1 MDFFDK
7 MTPAPRAQIAG
18 GLTIYDFF
26 NLELQK
32 IRNKYIYIY
41 IFIYKCF
48 VGGVHILFN
57 TFM

>member
-1 MDFFDK
+1 M

-26 NLELQK
+26 NIELKKLE
-32 IRNKYIYIY
+32 ISTYIY
-41 IFIYKCF
+41 IYKCF